1 MRQPCSL
8 DFLHGTMT
16 SKETISQVKEA
27 FSGSDETQVEM
38 LVYRKDGNEC
48 FLASYEISKII
59 VKAGKPHNIGKTV
72 ILPAVS
78 AIISSVVK
86 QNAIEI
92 TNSIPLSNSSVSR
105 RIDEM
110 VEDVEKQLIA
120 HLQVKQFALQLDE
133 STLRDNE
140 APFISIC

>member
-1 MRQPCSL
+1 MAGLSRRVIVQAKWVLSL
-8 DFLHGTMT
+8 VIQADLGD
-16 SKETISQVKEA
+16 SP
-27 FSGSDETQVEM
+27 GN
-38 LVYRKDGNEC
+38 DG
-48 FLASYEISKII
+48 FLASYEIRKII
-59 VKAGKPHNIGKTV
+59 VKAGKPHNIGATV

-78 AIISSVVK
+78 SIISSVMK

-120 HLQVKQFALQLDE
+120 HLQVKQFALQLDK

-140 APFISIC
+140 ALLLAYIRFNNEGPKEENAFC

>member
-1 MRQPCSL
+1 MARANIIIFQQIL
-8 DFLHGTMT
+8 GN
-16 SKETISQVKEA
+16 
-27 FSGSDETQVEM
+27 
-38 LVYRKDGNEC
+38 DG

-59 VKAGKPHNIGKTV
+59 VKAGKPHNIGETV

-78 AIISSVVK
+78 AIISSVMR

-92 TNSIPLSNSSVSR
+92 TNSIPLSNSSASR

-110 VEDVEKQLIA
+110 AEDVEKQLIA

-133 STLRDNE
+133 SDRKSTRLNSSHITRYRMPSS
-140 APFISIC
+140 A